1 MNLQALKNKIK
12 ELEEEVERLER
23 PESVWVPEVGDDHW
37 RVGATGT
44 VGHFEFNLY
53 QDGLIDHHNS
63 YQTRKLAEKASIM
76 QRQFNMIAQACLHF
90 DPDLEPDR
98 SDENQAKYGFYYN
111 PINHEWET
119 RYTWTI
125 VLAGA
130 YVSTQEIAQKVVAYL
145 NSRRLS
151 ND

>member
-23 PESVWVPEVGDDHW
+23 PESVWVPKVGIGFY
-37 RVGATGT
+37 RVCATGT
-44 VGHFEFNLY
+44 VSRFIYCSRQAE
-53 QDGLIDHHNS
+53 LITHHNV
-63 YQTRKLAEKASIM
+63 YRTEALAKKAGIM

-90 DPDLEPDR
+90 DPHLEPDR
-98 SDENQAKYGFYYN
+98 SDENQAKYGFYYD

-130 YVSTQEIAQKVVAYL
+130 YVSTQAIAQKVVAYL
-145 NSRRLS
+145 NSQEIK
-151 ND
+151 